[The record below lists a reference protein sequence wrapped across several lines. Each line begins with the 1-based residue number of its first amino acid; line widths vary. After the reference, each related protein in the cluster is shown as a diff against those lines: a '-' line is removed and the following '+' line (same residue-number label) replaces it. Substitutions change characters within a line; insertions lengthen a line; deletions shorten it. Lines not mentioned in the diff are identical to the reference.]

1 MNTDTSGNSRSFRV
15 SDFGAVG
22 DGATND
28 GPAVRRAIAAAVA
41 SGPGATVNFDPV
53 TYRLDHYKEADYH
66 IPLRGTDGL
75 TLEGN
80 GAELL
85 NAPTNGAFGLTDCR
99 NVRIRGFCVDHAPYG
114 DTQGTIDAVNA
125 TAGHFDVQVH
135 PGFPLP
141 PHQEQVVKLAGSGP
155 VGWAGWGAWAWG
167 SVLDPVERRLRR
179 DAAPHYFIDSVVP
192 VPGSPGTY
200 RVTVRDG
207 SRAALGHVDIG
218 DRFYLPL
225 LFGSDGYEAET
236 RGSNFE
242 IVGSSHVRVEDVT
255 FWSGRSGVAFWIV
268 NNEGPLEL
276 SGIKVTFRP
285 GTKRIVTTWRDGMHC
300 MNNRVGPV
308 VEGCLFEGL
317 LDDSINLSARTAM
330 ASRSFGPAEY
340 EIAGLMPFHIGDRVL
355 VFDPRTN
362 TVIAE
367 TAVVDARP
375 IEDERTRV
383 LLADE
388 LEGVVHGEIV
398 RDRDIESTHFYNM
411 DRINRGFVVRNCR
424 FGPQRRHAMLIRSV
438 DGVMEGNTIDGVRG
452 SAVSMGNEMG
462 SFYEGPFPHD
472 NVIRANTIRACGSD
486 PITIYTSSIDGTAE
500 LTSNVSVVDNEV
512 HLREGQEVAVRL
524 TRVKNATVRDNR
536 ITTADGHESDTA
548 VVWG

>member
-99 NVRIRGFCVDHAPYG
+99 NVCIRGFCVDHAPYG

-308 VEGCLFEGL
+308 VEGCFFEGL

-330 ASRSFGPAEY
+330 ASRSFSPAEY
-340 EIAGLMPFHIGDRVL
+340 EITGLMPFHIGDRVL

-438 DGVMEGNTIDGVRG
+438 EGVMEGNTIDGVRG